1 MILFSERVLNLVL
14 LDILCLIFQGE
25 MFNMSITNVLHKK
38 FCTYFWI
45 TLLSEGSEEAFS
57 LSSVSFCRKRGQPA
71 WVRDMLKRPVW
82 SWYRLFTMFFVFFL
96 AKRARKLR
104 ETFLARPLGRDWIS
118 SGLFPA
124 MSFISAVLQIWFL
137 SLITRRFVSFNCDK
151 KKRKLSDWPN
161 VGVMR
166 LLCSNATTV

>member
-1 MILFSERVLNLVL
+1 MILFRERVLNLVL

-82 SWYRLFTMFFVFFL
+82 SWYRLFTMFFVFFFL

-104 ETFLARPLGRDWIS
+104 ETLSRSPSWQGLNFLRPLSCDVFHFSCPADMIS
-118 SGLFPA
+118 FTYHPQVC
-124 MSFISAVLQIWFL
+124 FI
-137 SLITRRFVSFNCDK
+137 
-151 KKRKLSDWPN
+151 
-161 VGVMR
+161 
-166 LLCSNATTV
+166 

>member
-1 MILFSERVLNLVL
+1 MILFRERVLNLVL

-71 WVRDMLKRPVW
+71 RVRDMLKRPV
-82 SWYRLFTMFFVFFL
+82 
-96 AKRARKLR
+96 
-104 ETFLARPLGRDWIS
+104 
-118 SGLFPA
+118 
-124 MSFISAVLQIWFL
+124 
-137 SLITRRFVSFNCDK
+137 
-151 KKRKLSDWPN
+151 
-161 VGVMR
+161 
-166 LLCSNATTV
+166 